1 MLVNAIDYFTSKIFY
16 SPFSFLFIQMSLQ
29 KDKISQSQEFQFRL
43 TVEEWISG
51 EFEKV
56 TIKYEELLDCTDQ
69 VRFIGVNG
77 LIQRENKKI
86 SPFYFQV
93 KPENGDI
100 LLIIVFSIPI
110 FQSLDSIDIQ
120 TGMEYFSSILKY
132 ILYEKKTIVE
142 AEVEA
147 FNDIKH
153 LRSILYKK
161 QEIIPYENF
170 TEKIEAQLNMKVRM
184 GIQIIPI
191 STIKDKLETE
201 NNWHLKEL
209 RTAKN
214 VLAAVQSNLK
224 EYSQQ
229 IAKKYRISIQPYLFQ
244 TSLENKFEPIIIPV
258 FFLNS
263 INQAKESFSVFVLTV
278 EIINRVTQRHLEIL
292 IAQEIIFNLFKEKFS
307 RGMLEREIFNILSQ
321 DSKDPTYI
329 IEKELSKFFPMEAI
343 KEAQQTIRSII
354 ENLLEEDYP
363 VMELD

>member
-1 MLVNAIDYFTSKIFY
+1 
-16 SPFSFLFIQMSLQ
+16 MSSQ
-29 KDKISQSQEFQFRL
+29 KHKISQSQEFQFRF

-56 TIKYEELLDCTDQ
+56 TIKNEGLLDCIDQ

-86 SPFYFQV
+86 SPFYFKV
-93 KPENGDI
+93 KPENGK
-100 LLIIVFSIPI
+100 LFLIIVFSIPI
-110 FQSLDSIDIQ
+110 FQSLDSIDVK
-120 TGMEYFSSILKY
+120 TGMEYFSSMLKY
-132 ILYEKKTIVE
+132 TLCDKKTITE
-142 AEVEA
+142 AEIEA

-153 LRSILYKK
+153 LIPISYKK

-184 GIQIIPI
+184 GIQIIPA
-191 STIKDKLETE
+191 STIESKFENE
-201 NNWHLKEL
+201 NNWYSKEL

-214 VLAAVQSNLK
+214 ALVAVQSNLK

-229 IAKKYRISIQPYLFQ
+229 IVKKYRISIQPFLFQ
-244 TSLENKFEPIIIPV
+244 TSLESRFEPIIIPV

-278 EIINRVTQRHLEIL
+278 EIINRVTQPQLEIL
-292 IAQEIIFNLFKEKFS
+292 IAHEIIFNLFKEKFS
-307 RGMLEREIFNILSQ
+307 RGIVEREIFHILSQ
-321 DSKDPTYI
+321 DSKDPTDL
-329 IEKELSKFFPMEAI
+329 IEKELSKFFPTEAI
-343 KEAQQTIRSII
+343 KEAQQSIRSIV

-363 VMELD
+363 VMKLD